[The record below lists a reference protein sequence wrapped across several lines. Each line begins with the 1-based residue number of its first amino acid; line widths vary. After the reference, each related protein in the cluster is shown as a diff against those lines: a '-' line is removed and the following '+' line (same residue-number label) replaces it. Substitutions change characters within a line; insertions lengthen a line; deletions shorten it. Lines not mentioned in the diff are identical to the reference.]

1 MSVSAVGR
9 SRKGVAVAEFDD
21 ALMALEI
28 AICELDELAERLT
41 GTVASEVQGII
52 RRLVAADVALR
63 TIQEEEIWR
72 GNN

>member
-1 MSVSAVGR
+1 
-9 SRKGVAVAEFDD
+9 
-21 ALMALEI
+21 MALEI

-52 RRLVAADVALR
+52 RRLVAADLALR